1 MPIKIKPHSKA
12 IWLLSVSIILASCA
26 GASNER
32 TATNESV
39 LDDPPVVDQAERTT
53 MIPETESQSKANSE
67 PALTYESITLSDGT
81 SLEYALF
88 LPAGYDPER
97 DYPVLLALPP
107 GAQTR
112 EMVDAGMSGYWGHG
126 PVDRDWIVISP
137 AAPDGRLFFQGSEL
151 LIPEFLEEIASEY
164 PPEGGKFHL
173 AGISN
178 GGISAFRLVV
188 NQPEKFRS
196 ILVVPGFPKGEDF
209 QKLKNLAGIPVA
221 MFVGEFDS
229 SWREAMISTEQELSR
244 LNIPATLEIV
254 PGEGHV
260 IQGLSGDRLFDLL
273 ESFR

>member
-1 MPIKIKPHSKA
+1 MFSKIKSHSTT
-12 IWLLSVSIILASCA
+12 ICLLFASIILVSCA
-26 GASNER
+26 RSSNEQ
-32 TATNESV
+32 TETIESLIKTPQDLEQEEKSIV
-39 LDDPPVVDQAERTT
+39 
-53 MIPETESQSKANSE
+53 IPESENEPQATSE
-67 PALTYESITLSDGT
+67 PSLTYESVPLSDGT
-81 SLEYALF
+81 SLDYALF

-97 DYPVLLALPP
+97 GYPVLLALPP
-107 GAQTR
+107 GEQTR
-112 EMVDAGMSGYWGHG
+112 EMVDAGINGYWGHG

-137 AAPDGRLFFQGSEL
+137 AAPDGQLFFQGSEL
-151 LIPEFLEEIASEY
+151 LIPEFLEAIASEY

-188 NQPEKFRS
+188 NQPEKFHS
-196 ILVVPGFPKGEDF
+196 ILVVPGFPRGEDF

-229 SWREAMISTEQELSR
+229 SWREGMIGTEQELSR

-260 IQGLSGDRLFDLL
+260 IQGISGARFFDLL